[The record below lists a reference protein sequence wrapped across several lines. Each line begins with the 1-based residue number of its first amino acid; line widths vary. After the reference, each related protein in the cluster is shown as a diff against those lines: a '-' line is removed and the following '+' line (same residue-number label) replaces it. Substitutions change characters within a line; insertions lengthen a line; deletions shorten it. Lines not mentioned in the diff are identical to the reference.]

1 MNSIYGNTRNMSKN
15 PGLRGPFALFGRC
28 VEWLVHRLSTE
39 YSSTGK
45 FPAAAAQS
53 RGPVQNYRWDL
64 RYLGAAGAPVIFSSS
79 AATAARKLSGITF
92 V

>member
-1 MNSIYGNTRNMSKN
+1 MNSIYGNTRNMSKT
-15 PGLRGPFALFGRC
+15 PGLRGPLALFGPC
-28 VEWLVHRLSTE
+28 VEWLVHRLSTDTRAPE
-39 YSSTGK
+39 K
-45 FPAAAAQS
+45 S
-53 RGPVQNYRWDL
+53 RRPHNLGGQVQNCRWDL

>member
-1 MNSIYGNTRNMSKN
+1 MDHVGTLMI
-15 PGLRGPFALFGRC
+15 GRPPKKWWN
-28 VEWLVHRLSTE
+28 V
-39 YSSTGK
+39 
-45 FPAAAAQS
+45 
-53 RGPVQNYRWDL
+53 VQ